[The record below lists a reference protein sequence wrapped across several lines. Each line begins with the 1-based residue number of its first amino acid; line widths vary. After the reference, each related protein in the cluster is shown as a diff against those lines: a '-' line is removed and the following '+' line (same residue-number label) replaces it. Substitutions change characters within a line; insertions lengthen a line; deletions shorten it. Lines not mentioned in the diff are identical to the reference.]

1 MLRPAGVRAR
11 CCVRGWH
18 PSGGTEGVEDDSQAR
33 YLRSLQLTW
42 GYLISRPL
50 PTEDDDTLPGSV
62 QTDLIACRQ
71 GAMRLQVET
80 ALWWEGATLF
90 AAAA

>member
-1 MLRPAGVRAR
+1 M
-11 CCVRGWH
+11 RGWH

-33 YLRSLQLTW
+33 YLRSLQCDVVAD
-42 GYLISRPL
+42 RRN
-50 PTEDDDTLPGSV
+50 DALPGSV
-62 QTDLIACRQ
+62 QTDLIASRQ